1 MHDEDRL
8 LEEMLALAERLAEY
22 DDALMAGQYALL
34 RARIAALIELRS
46 FGRDLVARP
55 AWRAL
60 RSTGRLRWL
69 PAAVGGLVRR
79 VRSRWPNAA
88 LTWRSLRATARSSK
102 LRQPTSRKRAAAR

>member
-46 FGRDLVARP
+46 FGRDLVA
-55 AWRAL
+55 
-60 RSTGRLRWL
+60 
-69 PAAVGGLVRR
+69 
-79 VRSRWPNAA
+79 
-88 LTWRSLRATARSSK
+88 
-102 LRQPTSRKRAAAR
+102 